1 MMNKNMKYSSHFKF
15 FYVLLVR
22 GACLDSQTIRDMLS
36 DDDND
41 LTDISG
47 GGDDC
52 DEKKTYVL
60 RKALLGLSALFEEDD
75 LIEGKI

>member
-36 DDDND
+36 DDNEELSDV
-41 LTDISG
+41 SG
-47 GGDDC
+47 DGDDREE
-52 DEKKTYVL
+52 DKTYVPW
-60 RKALLGLSALFEEDD
+60 KALLGLSSSSEDD
-75 LIEGKI
+75 LVEGKN

>member
-36 DDDND
+36 DDNEELSDV
-41 LTDISG
+41 SG
-47 GGDDC
+47 DGDDRERTKPMFR
-52 DEKKTYVL
+52 EKL
-60 RKALLGLSALFEEDD
+60 CSDCPRRPRM
-75 LIEGKI
+75 I